1 MSSLS
6 LRINLKLN
14 KMKKNLRNILA
25 LALGLMTTVSF
36 AQDMN
41 VDSRTRIDMSGD
53 GEKMSTDQRVT
64 VGTTWGGDNWGIV
77 LSSDVNYTTND
88 GTNGTLNANVY
99 EAYASTDLFGF
110 ATMNIGRQA
119 LSYGSGVFVGTN
131 DWAAKRNTTDGMTFA
146 IDNDLVGLDL
156 GLNSQSNDDGT
167 SSIDNMWLNASKSQ
181 GDWSANLLYL
191 SLGSNGADANTAMG
205 LDFTYSAMG
214 GALDLNVSYNTT
226 SFDGV
231 DGDMMDIS
239 GTYTVNDDMS
249 LTAGMASVGEDG
261 FTYLASGNMT
271 GDWMSHGNLGQL
283 AANEENLYVGGS
295 YNMGD
300 FSLAATMSTVT
311 NTEDDNYER
320 SATDISVGY
329 SLTDNASLSY
339 RMVTDNNGT
348 DTDATYNWLTL
359 TVTP

>member
-1 MSSLS
+1 
-6 LRINLKLN
+6 
-14 KMKKNLRNILA
+14 MKKNLRNILA

-53 GEKMSTDQRVT
+53 GEKMSTAQRVT

-131 DWAAKRNTTDGMTFA
+131 DWAAQRNTTDGMTFA

-156 GLNSQSNDDGT
+156 GLNSQSNEDGT
-167 SSIDNMWLNASKSQ
+167 SSLDNMWLNASKSQ
-181 GDWSANLLYL
+181 GDWSANLLYF
-191 SLGSNGADANTAMG
+191 STASNDGDANTAMG

-231 DGDMMDIS
+231 DGDMMDVK
-239 GTYTVNDDMS
+239 GTYSVNDDMS
-249 LTAGMASVGEDG
+249 VFAGMASVGEDG
-261 FTYLASGNMT
+261 FEYLASGNMSGNWVT
-271 GDWMSHGNLGQL
+271 NGNLGQL
-283 AANEENLYVGGS
+283 DANEENLYVGGS
-295 YNMGD
+295 YSMGA
-300 FSLAATMSTVT
+300 FSLGATMNTVT
-311 NTEDDNYER
+311 NTTDDSYER
-320 SATDISVGY
+320 SATDIVVGY
-329 SLTDNASLSY
+329 ELNDNAAISY
-339 RMVTDNNGT
+339 RMVTDNNNSDV
-348 DTDATYNWLTL
+348 DTKYNWLTL